1 MDVFIKVPGS
11 QSFCLTLVSV
21 CRLAQEVYRCSEDD
35 DGDDGRRPQPKVQ
48 SSLESHFPLHPKF
61 TPPPPSASVVPPPGA
76 MANHLELIQELQQLD
91 KVPSLERLRAAQKR
105 RTQQLKRWAVYEK
118 EMQNKKRKAD
128 KKGRNAGGLLQET
141 KRHVSFAASVALLE
155 ASARNDPDEG
165 RSGPVL

>member
-1 MDVFIKVPGS
+1 M
-11 QSFCLTLVSV
+11 
-21 CRLAQEVYRCSEDD
+21 
-35 DGDDGRRPQPKVQ
+35 QPP
-48 SSLESHFPLHPKF
+48 LESYFSPSTPPLHHHPQLLC
-61 TPPPPSASVVPPPGA
+61 PPPFSGA

-128 KKGRNAGGLLQET
+128 KKGRNANNLQQS

-165 RSGPVL
+165 RSSKEYLCYVQIRKQKCKFTGKCAWCSENGTNYKSALNTCDQWTHKI

>member
-1 MDVFIKVPGS
+1 
-11 QSFCLTLVSV
+11 
-21 CRLAQEVYRCSEDD
+21 
-35 DGDDGRRPQPKVQ
+35 
-48 SSLESHFPLHPKF
+48 
-61 TPPPPSASVVPPPGA
+61 

-128 KKGRNAGGLLQET
+128 KKGRGTGGLPQAN

-165 RSGPVL
+165 EERRGEGREEGGLSVYETPGWSLRIHLCFLIMNS

>member
-1 MDVFIKVPGS
+1 
-11 QSFCLTLVSV
+11 
-21 CRLAQEVYRCSEDD
+21 
-35 DGDDGRRPQPKVQ
+35 
-48 SSLESHFPLHPKF
+48 
-61 TPPPPSASVVPPPGA
+61 

-118 EMQNKKRKAD
+118 EMQSKKRKAE
-128 KKGRNAGGLLQET
+128 KKGRNASNLQQSES

-165 RSGPVL
+165 TCSQWYNMNICSVSYIRQTLYSTQTWN

>member
-1 MDVFIKVPGS
+1 MEATAGGASLARIVLLS
-11 QSFCLTLVSV
+11 Q
-21 CRLAQEVYRCSEDD
+21 
-35 DGDDGRRPQPKVQ
+35 
-48 SSLESHFPLHPKF
+48 F
-61 TPPPPSASVVPPPGA
+61 TPLPSPSIAVYPSGT

-128 KKGRNAGGLLQET
+128 KKGRIANSLQQSESK
-141 KRHVSFAASVALLE
+141 KRVSFAASVALLE

-165 RSGPVL
+165 ERSTEY

>member
-1 MDVFIKVPGS
+1 
-11 QSFCLTLVSV
+11 
-21 CRLAQEVYRCSEDD
+21 
-35 DGDDGRRPQPKVQ
+35 
-48 SSLESHFPLHPKF
+48 
-61 TPPPPSASVVPPPGA
+61 

-128 KKGRNAGGLLQET
+128 KKGRNANNLHQAES

-165 RSGPVL
+165 RGSKEYL

>member
-1 MDVFIKVPGS
+1 MQPSLGKRDP
-11 QSFCLTLVSV
+11 LT
-21 CRLAQEVYRCSEDD
+21 
-35 DGDDGRRPQPKVQ
+35 PK
-48 SSLESHFPLHPKF
+48 SN
-61 TPPPPSASVVPPPGA
+61 PPFPPSPTAAVLPPGV

-118 EMQNKKRKAD
+118 EMQSKKRKAD
-128 KKGRNAGGLLQET
+128 KRGRNANNLQQAES

-165 RSGPVL
+165 KSSKGLFMTCANEKSTGTYSFVKGSVF